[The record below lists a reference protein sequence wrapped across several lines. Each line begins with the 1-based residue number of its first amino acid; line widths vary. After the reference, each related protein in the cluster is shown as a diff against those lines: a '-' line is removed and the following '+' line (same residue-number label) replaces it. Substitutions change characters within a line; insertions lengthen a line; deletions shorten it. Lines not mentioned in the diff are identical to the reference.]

1 MSENMSFSSFP
12 YLSLTGLSQAIGLL
26 SHNSHMETWS
36 ASMFRASTRL
46 MTNLVYLCFACS
58 DQTQLKQLHN
68 QVLLEQQLVHQTSTR
83 ELSFNTALLNSATS
97 FSQQSTSTM
106 YKQSKASA
114 SQAFNYT
121 RSKQFLSPQ
130 TPPPTISSSSS
141 SVTIYSSVS
150 QGTQRTNNKENVTA
164 NPPPTPSRPSGAFT
178 SKSDQSLSSPK
189 ESTVPPLTLSTSSVK
204 QFQPQSVTPTPVSPT
219 GRIPNPVAF
228 LSAVLPSL
236 PSAPST
242 NAMGLPKSTPVT

>member
-1 MSENMSFSSFP
+1 
-12 YLSLTGLSQAIGLL
+12 
-26 SHNSHMETWS
+26 
-36 ASMFRASTRL
+36 MFRASTRL

-121 RSKQFLSPQ
+121 RPKQFLSSQ

-189 ESTVPPLTLSTSSVK
+189 ESTMPPLTLSTSSVK